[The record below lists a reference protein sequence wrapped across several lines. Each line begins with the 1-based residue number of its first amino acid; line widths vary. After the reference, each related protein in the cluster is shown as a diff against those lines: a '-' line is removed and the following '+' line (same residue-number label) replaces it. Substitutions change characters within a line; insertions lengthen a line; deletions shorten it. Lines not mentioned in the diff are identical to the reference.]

1 MLLVATGLIG
11 YLIGAIPAGVVI
23 TRLWGAPDVRQVG
36 SGHIGTT
43 NTYRQAGLAAAV
55 LVALVDL
62 FKGVGAVLL
71 GLTLSGDAWAL
82 PVAGVAAVTGH
93 CWSVYIGFR
102 GGMGLATAGGIFLW
116 LLPGGPVIFT
126 AVWLAARALLRHT
139 ARAVMVGL
147 TLGTPATLLIWRP
160 SGPVTAYTLAV
171 VIVLLIRHVS
181 DLYRQYDVLR
191 EA

>member
-1 MLLVATGLIG
+1 LLLISGIIG
-11 YLIGAIPAGVVI
+11 YFIGAVPTGVVV
-23 TRLWGAPDVRQVG
+23 TRLWGAPDVREMG

-62 FKGVGAVLL
+62 LKGVGAALL
-71 GLTLSGDAWAL
+71 GLALTGDLWAV
-82 PVAGVAAVTGH
+82 PVAGVAAVAGH
-93 CWSVYIGFR
+93 CWSVFIGFR

-126 AVWLAARALLRHT
+126 AIWLVARALLQHT

-147 TLGTPATLLIWRP
+147 ALGTPVALLIWWP
-160 SGPVTAYTLAV
+160 PPHVMAYVLAV
-171 VIVLLIRHVS
+171 VVVLLIRHIS
-181 DLYRQYDVLR
+181 DFYREYGAAQG
-191 EA
+191 A